1 MKITDDVMCK
11 TFDGVDFP
19 EKGAECLMSIL
30 AACPLDWLNDG
41 EMAALKRITKNFIG
55 FNTKEDIDTFIMH
68 STAVKLTQ
76 LISSMK

>member
-1 MKITDDVMCK
+1 MKTTNNVMCK

-19 EKGAECLMSIL
+19 EKGAECLMTIL
-30 AACPLDWLNDG
+30 AACPLDWLNDD

-68 STAVKLTQ
+68 STAVNLMR
-76 LISSMK
+76 LITKMK